1 MKKVTRKITVDLSRR
16 SNSRILFATQNDL
29 YSRRLLIKL
38 TDDGMPYPVQHGLT
52 VTVNYLRPDGVSG
65 AYLADVCEDGSV
77 EYVISP
83 AILNAAGQTQ
93 CTVSLFNE
101 DGNKLTSSPFIID
114 VAESLYLGND
124 VSEDEGEDL
133 ISSIMSAYT
142 SMDSAENAREWAEA
156 ERERAEEQRKIAD
169 EERVSAELGRANAEE
184 KRQEYYSKIEPNLR
198 AIADIQQGFIN
209 ENGDGEGGAFV
220 SLLQAYPIGS
230 IYMSVNATDPATLFG
245 GEWERIKDTFL
256 LSAGDTY
263 GAGTSGGSADA
274 VLIEHTHD
282 ITSYQGNPTYLK
294 SGSDA
299 SGVLVVHDSVDY
311 VTNGASSAHK
321 LNARHA
327 GKGGGQG
334 KNMPPYLAVY
344 VWKRVG

>member
-1 MKKVTRKITVDLSRR
+1 MNEKYFGSDTDIEKLKISDEDVDKVKISKLPNRPNSVSAFGGTALSAKDLKEKYDAPTQMIKDKFNALVGEINKIEGPNSAEQNRR
-16 SNSRILFATQNDL
+16 AAEIL
-29 YSRRLLIKL
+29 R
-38 TDDGMPYPVQHGLT
+38 
-52 VTVNYLRPDGVSG
+52 
-65 AYLADVCEDGSV
+65 
-77 EYVISP
+77 
-83 AILNAAGQTQ
+83 
-93 CTVSLFNE
+93 
-101 DGNKLTSSPFIID
+101 
-114 VAESLYLGND
+114 AE
-124 VSEDEGEDL
+124 
-133 ISSIMSAYT
+133 
-142 SMDSAENAREWAEA
+142 AENARAAAEIERGNAEELRNEA
-156 ERERAEEQRKIAD
+156 EDA
-169 EERVSAELGRANAEE
+169 RANAEIVRVDAENTRNLAYENAETERNNKYAAAEE

-209 ENGDGEGGAFV
+209 ENGEGEGGAFV